1 MAQCAGRSKRSGERC
16 KRTASAGVSTC
27 HYHRPAAGSGR
38 KSAARSVTG
47 AASAG
52 AARTLA
58 RTAFT
63 TDELSERTF
72 DDFETLFA
80 EGTGW
85 GRCACLFALQVRRA
99 SRGGTWA
106 QQREMHLDTM
116 RGLVAQ
122 RRAHGILVYDDG
134 TPVGWCQF
142 VPKDELRWTDRAAS
156 GAAWFV
162 TCFVIDP
169 RYRGRGATAV
179 ALRAAVDAIS
189 RKGGG
194 IVEGHATAMAPG
206 PTPRSERKER
216 HREGNVLFKGGSAKV
231 RFGVEVDG
239 VGRVT
244 ALYRSRRSMHGAPLG
259 GTVDLFRREGF
270 EPVSVLPRPT
280 SGPGALTRPDR
291 IVMRRTV
298 RTPGHHPEQPS
309 PPR

>member
-1 MAQCAGRSKRSGERC
+1 MAQCVGRSKRSGERC
-16 KRTASAGVSTC
+16 KRRALAGASTC
-27 HYHRPAAGSGR
+27 HYHRPAAGPGR
-38 KSAARSVTG
+38 TNAARSVTG
-47 AASAG
+47 AVSAG
-52 AARTLA
+52 TARTVVP
-58 RTAFT
+58 TPFT

-85 GRCACLFALQVRRA
+85 GRCACLFALQVRRT

-106 QQREMHLDTM
+106 QQREVNLDTM

-122 RRAHGILVYDDG
+122 GRAHGILVYDEG
-134 TPVGWCQF
+134 APVGWCQF
-142 VPKDELRWTDRAAS
+142 VAKDELRLTEAAAS

-194 IVEGHATAMAPG
+194 SVEGHATAMAPG
-206 PTPRSERKER
+206 PPPKSERKER
-216 HREGNVLFKGGSAKV
+216 HREGDVLFFGGSAKV
-231 RFGVEVDG
+231 RFGVEVAG

-244 ALYRSRRSMHGAPLG
+244 ALYRSQRSMHGAPLG

-270 EPVSVLPRPT
+270 EAVSVLPRPT
-280 SGPGALTRPDR
+280 SGRAALTRPDR
-291 IVMRRTV
+291 IVMRRTADEV
-298 RTPGHHPEQPS
+298 PS
-309 PPR
+309 R